1 MTEATHGRATLTELE
16 GGYSVTIAGKVSR
29 EVRKAAS
36 AAKRAWAACL
46 RKIFEVDPVRC
57 EKCGGSMKLVAV
69 ILDDRELD
77 RILAHEGWPTKFPK
91 TRRYQDF
98 RSSVCAEPEG
108 SRPKASRAPPGSSE
122 RGEEGSQGDPRG
134 ENWDGRQDFPS
145 EWPA

>member
-1 MTEATHGRATLTELE
+1 M
-16 GGYSVTIAGKVSR
+16 
-29 EVRKAAS
+29 
-36 AAKRAWAACL
+36 
-46 RKIFEVDPVRC
+46 RC

-91 TRRYQDF
+91 ARRYQDF
-98 RSSVCAEPEG
+98 RSSVCAGPEG
-108 SRPKASRAPPGSSE
+108 SRPKAVPFQRQAEGTLPRHMAQSSRAPPGSSE